1 MKKVRSV
8 YQSKDFDFPKSV
20 YLGCININDKNNKK
34 RFLCL
39 TRVFEDM
46 ELLKQYVLFVI
57 DDLSK
62 SSSGITPSYTGKF
75 IKCDFARFFP
85 LKKTHWSGRSS
96 IDMDIFQKFRNDVN
110 IVKYWKMSELLVTP
124 DGEIDGVEFFSFCI
138 SLFKNTPSEDID
150 LYIKNT
156 NHVVDI
162 RAKNGALYAIN
173 KPVSINW
180 LGRSSKNKLINPP
193 DNYIN

>member
-1 MKKVRSV
+1 
-8 YQSKDFDFPKSV
+8 
-20 YLGCININDKNNKK
+20 
-34 RFLCL
+34 
-39 TRVFEDM
+39 
-46 ELLKQYVLFVI
+46 
-57 DDLSK
+57 
-62 SSSGITPSYTGKF
+62 
-75 IKCDFARFFP
+75 
-85 LKKTHWSGRSS
+85 
-96 IDMDIFQKFRNDVN
+96 
-110 IVKYWKMSELLVTP
+110 MSELLVTP
-124 DGEIDGVEFFSFCI
+124 DGEIDGVEFFSYCI

-180 LGRSSKNKLINPP
+180 LGRGSKNKLINPP